1 MKCVINNL
9 KKSDTWNIKLTT
21 AINFISSKNANEE
34 HLMHSSRDSIEI
46 MPHDKAYEATVD
58 CQYLELF
65 WYLKQM
71 SFAIH
76 LRQTITRYL

>member
-1 MKCVINNL
+1 MCHKNL

-65 WYLKQM
+65 GISSKCLLL
-71 SFAIH
+71 FI
-76 LRQTITRYL
+76 

>member
-1 MKCVINNL
+1 MIDFQ
-9 KKSDTWNIKLTT
+9 KSGKWKVQLTT

-65 WYLKQM
+65 GISSKCLLL
-71 SFAIH
+71 FI
-76 LRQTITRYL
+76 